1 MSISLSNSP
10 SPRFAV
16 EQMRPEEINKVM
28 MAQSKNITMLMDLY
42 CIFGFRGD
50 NKEKYSLEVRFGD
63 KVQKIDSVVTW

>member
-1 MSISLSNSP
+1 
-10 SPRFAV
+10 
-16 EQMRPEEINKVM
+16 MRPEEINKVM